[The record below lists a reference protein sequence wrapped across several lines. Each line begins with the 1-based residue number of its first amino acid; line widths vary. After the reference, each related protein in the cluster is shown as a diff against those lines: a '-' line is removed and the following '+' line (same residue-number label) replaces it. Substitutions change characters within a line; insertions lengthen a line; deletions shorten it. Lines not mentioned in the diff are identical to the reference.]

1 MISDVTRQRRAFWA
15 HFAQA
20 LPELAARMERGNETS
35 RWLPVG
41 PFPLVAAHYVGAG
54 GVGIF
59 VRGPRGSRIGHVR
72 EILFPNREIIARHL
86 RPELRLGNRILLHS
100 RLRLAMDDRSSW
112 PRSVAWFAETS
123 PRYEAML
130 REVQGS

>member
-1 MISDVTRQRRAFWA
+1 HGSGAHSGPTSPRRCRSLPPGWSAATRRRDGS
-15 HFAQA
+15 
-20 LPELAARMERGNETS
+20 RSVRS
-35 RWLPVG
+35 RWLQPTMSA
-41 PFPLVAAHYVGAG
+41 PAASASSCAA
-54 GVGIF
+54 
-59 VRGPRGSRIGHVR
+59 PRGSRIGHVR

-86 RPELRLGNRILLHS
+86 GPELRLGNRFLLHS